1 MLEIFKYLC
10 AVDCSPILTLL
21 SAVCLLLPQSF
32 LHCGAVASLK
42 WRQMTRVDAT
52 SCVLIARCR
61 SLYCNMA
68 AGGGGEATKNNG
80 IVENGVVRQCA
91 LIRSAILHVQRVRMR
106 NADNIVFDL
115 ANFRLRRN

>member
-1 MLEIFKYLC
+1 M
-10 AVDCSPILTLL
+10 
-21 SAVCLLLPQSF
+21 
-32 LHCGAVASLK
+32 SL
-42 WRQMTRVDAT
+42 V
-52 SCVLIARCR
+52 VLQYGGGR
-61 SLYCNMA
+61 
-68 AGGGGEATKNNG
+68 GGGEATKNNG